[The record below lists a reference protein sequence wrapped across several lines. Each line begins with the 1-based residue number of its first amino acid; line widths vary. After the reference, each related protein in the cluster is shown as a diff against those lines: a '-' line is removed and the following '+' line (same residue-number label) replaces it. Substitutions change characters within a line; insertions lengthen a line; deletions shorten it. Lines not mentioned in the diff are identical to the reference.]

1 MGDFVELI
9 IFLAVVFFS
18 LLAGGSKKKK
28 KRAGGTAAP
37 APPRQ
42 RPQQPR
48 AQPVRSGTTRSPG
61 PRVERRP
68 EPPVAAD
75 RQSLAQ
81 QIFDMLSDQLPEVTE
96 VEPSQPEPSEAVSL
110 ERVDFEPQSLETLE
124 PDRRRTHDEFHE
136 RYVDDSQPA
145 RVLRR
150 KGRISPANA
159 REAVIW
165 KAIFSPPKGME

>member
-28 KRAGGTAAP
+28 QQGQQQR
-37 APPRQ
+37 RQ
-42 RPQQPR
+42 LPQRQPQQPVE
-48 AQPVRSGTTRSPG
+48 QPVQRRVPPRSEPAREALAEPTGPG
-61 PRVERRP
+61 ERHN
-68 EPPVAAD
+68 
-75 RQSLAQ
+75 LAQ
-81 QIFDMLSDQLPEVTE
+81 QIFDMLSEQLPEVTRAE
-96 VEPSQPEPSEAVSL
+96 ASPPEPPQPVTL
-110 ERVDFEPQSLETLE
+110 EEVDVQPQSLESLE
-124 PDRRRTHDEFHE
+124 PDRAASHERFHE
-136 RYVDDSQPA
+136 RYVEDSKPA

-150 KGRISPANA
+150 EGRFSPANA